1 MNFSHDFLVGG
12 GLPPE
17 HRATVDDVVRHIE
30 HMAER
35 AGVCAVGIGSDF
47 DGIGRT
53 PVGLEDCGCLGRIAE
68 ALLRRNWS
76 EADVRGIMGEN
87 FLAYWKRVL
96 DA

>member
-1 MNFSHDFLVGG
+1 MGG

-35 AGVCAVGIGSDF
+35 AGVRAVGIGSDF